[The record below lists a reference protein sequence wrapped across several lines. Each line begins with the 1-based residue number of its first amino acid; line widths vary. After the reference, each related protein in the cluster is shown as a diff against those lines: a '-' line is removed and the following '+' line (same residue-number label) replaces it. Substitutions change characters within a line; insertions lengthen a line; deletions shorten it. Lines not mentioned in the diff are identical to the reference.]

1 MQGVYI
7 QFTQRQYKDLALL
20 SRSRERTS
28 KDLKTKQV
36 QKEKGEVEI
45 ENCPVLSK
53 CPQIKGVYVKG
64 KLYFERSKIDSIKL

>member
-1 MQGVYI
+1 
-7 QFTQRQYKDLALL
+7 
-20 SRSRERTS
+20 
-28 KDLKTKQV
+28 LKTKQV

-53 CPQIKGVYVKG
+53 CPQIKGVYAKG